1 MKRWQKGMTT
11 ILAPGHT
18 LTEFD
23 LVEDPGTEPHKD
35 SGEYCT
41 VGHMDGKGNTLP
53 ECTWCNGCKQ
63 WIRPE
68 NMDEPCLE
76 RERVFT

>member
-1 MKRWQKGMTT
+1 MRRWKKGKTT
-11 ILAPGHT
+11 ELGNNRL

-23 LVEDPGTEPHKD
+23 LVKTHED
-35 SGEYCT
+35 SGRYCT

-53 ECTWCNGCKQ
+53 ECTWCDECKQ

-68 NMDEPCLE
+68 DMDNECQVSIE
-76 RERVFT
+76 HKES